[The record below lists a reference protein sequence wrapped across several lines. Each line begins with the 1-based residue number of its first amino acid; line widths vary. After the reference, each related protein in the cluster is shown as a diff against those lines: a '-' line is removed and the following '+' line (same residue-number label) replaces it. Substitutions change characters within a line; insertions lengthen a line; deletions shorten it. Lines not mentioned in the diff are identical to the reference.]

1 MIPLRDEN
9 PTATFPLVTLLFIL
23 TNIVLFIYELSLAET
38 TINQFVTR
46 MAVIPHELVRGAAF
60 REYPTLVTSMFLH
73 GDPLHLLFNM
83 LFLWIFGNN
92 IEDALGHVSFVFFY
106 LLCGIVGSLTHV
118 FLNASS
124 VVPLI
129 GASGAIS
136 GVLGAYLILY
146 PRARVQVAL
155 FFIRV
160 VRVPAWFF
168 LIAWIA
174 FQVIQGLP
182 SLGTAA
188 GQAGRVAWL
197 AHIGGF
203 VAGIVL
209 LPIFLSRRQARR
221 LEEV

>member
-1 MIPLRDEN
+1 VIPLKDEN
-9 PTATFPLVTLLFIL
+9 PTATFPIVTILFIVI
-23 TNIVLFIYELSLAET
+23 NISLFAYELSLGGT
-38 TINQFVTR
+38 DIQPFVKR
-46 MAVIPHELVRGAAF
+46 MAVVPHEILHGFAI

-73 GDPLHLLFNM
+73 GGLLHLLFNM

-92 IEDALGHVSFVFFY
+92 IEDALGHISFVIFY
-106 LLCGIVGSLTHV
+106 LLCGIAASFAHA
-118 FLNASS
+118 FFNAASDTP
-124 VVPLI
+124 VI

-136 GVLGAYLILY
+136 GILGAYLILY

-168 LIAWIA
+168 LIVWIA
-174 FQVIQGLP
+174 FQLIQGLP
-182 SLGTAA
+182 SLGAD
-188 GQAGRVAWL
+188 AGRAGGVAWL

-209 LPIFLSRRQARR
+209 LPLFLRRRQARR
-221 LEEV
+221 LEEI